1 MPCSSFMCDFLTCHG
16 LWASGPVVSANFR
29 RWRRWMCWSYWR
41 TCLSIRCAARS
52 FRSTAELY
60 ILYGKPLPSIA
71 IHCHPHCWTCWTVW
85 SCFVSICFLC
95 YRTLQTN
102 LDDVRMTGSWVR
114 IIWLIE
120 VLQNSMNNHHQPKMV
135 DFRSY
140 RQDMKAWRQ
149 MNQESNATGSYILY

>member
-1 MPCSSFMCDFLTCHG
+1 MNCLVDSVLCAQLASCLVFGFTSKSVPRRFKPKIRKKKSAFSRGVMPCSSFMCDFLTCHG

-71 IHCHPHCWTCWTVW
+71 ILIVEHVEQFEAVLCPFASFVTEHSKLTWTM
-85 SCFVSICFLC
+85 S
-95 YRTLQTN
+95 
-102 LDDVRMTGSWVR
+102 
-114 IIWLIE
+114 E
-120 VLQNSMNNHHQPKMV
+120 
-135 DFRSY
+135 
-140 RQDMKAWRQ
+140 
-149 MNQESNATGSYILY
+149 